1 MDGLEDVIYSETKN
15 VFEKAIKRY
24 ASENKVTEDRISILL
39 YLIEGEDAYTL
50 CIDNNPIKEVTIKN
64 ILGIKYMDMKGYSI
78 ILPPQIVNIL
88 KKLEDEHKSKI
99 IDVSVHFDISGEDDI
114 IRFFLYKEDKVIK
127 EVFLEDLI
135 KIE

>member
-1 MDGLEDVIYSETKN
+1 MEGLEDVIISETTN

-50 CIDNNPIKEVTIKN
+50 CIDNNPIKEVSIKD
-64 ILGIKYMDMKGYSI
+64 ILGIKYIDMKGYSI

-88 KKLEDEHKSKI
+88 NKLEEEHKSNV
-99 IDVSVHFDISGEDDI
+99 IDVSVHFDINGDEDK

-127 EVFLEDLI
+127 EIFLEELI
-135 KIE
+135 KT

>member
-1 MDGLEDVIYSETKN
+1 MEGLEDVIISETTN
-15 VFEKAIKRY
+15 VFEKAIKKY

-50 CIDNNPIKEVTIKN
+50 CIDNNPIKEVSIKD

-88 KKLEDEHKSKI
+88 KKLEDEHKSNI
-99 IDVSVHFDISGEDDI
+99 IDVSVHFDINGDEDK
-114 IRFFLYKEDKVIK
+114 IRFFLYKEEKLVK
-127 EVFLEDLI
+127 EIFLEEII
-135 KIE
+135 KT

>member
-1 MDGLEDVIYSETKN
+1 MEGLEDVIISETTN

-50 CIDNNPIKEVTIKN
+50 CIDNNPIKEVSIKD
-64 ILGIKYMDMKGYSI
+64 ILGIKYIDMKGYSI

-88 KKLEDEHKSKI
+88 NKLEEEHKSNI
-99 IDVSVHFDISGEDDI
+99 IDVSVHFDINGDEDK
-114 IRFFLYKEDKVIK
+114 IRFFLYKEDKIIK
-127 EVFLEDLI
+127 EIFLEELI
-135 KIE
+135 KT

>member
-1 MDGLEDVIYSETKN
+1 MEGLEDVIISETQN

-24 ASENKVTEDRISILL
+24 ASENKVTEDRVSILL

-50 CIDNNPIKEVTIKN
+50 CIDNNPIKEVTIKD
-64 ILGIKYMDMKGYSI
+64 ILGVKIMDMKGYSV
-78 ILPPQIVNIL
+78 ILPPHIVSIL

-99 IDVSVHFDISGEDDI
+99 IDVSVHFDINGDEDK

-127 EVFLEDLI
+127 EIFLEELI
-135 KIE
+135 KT

>member
-1 MDGLEDVIYSETKN
+1 MEGLEDVIISETTN

-50 CIDNNPIKEVTIKN
+50 CIDNNPIKEVSIKD

-88 KKLEDEHKSKI
+88 KKLEDEHKSNI
-99 IDVSVHFDISGEDDI
+99 IDVSVHFDINGDEDK
-114 IRFFLYKEDKVIK
+114 IRFFLYKEEKLVK
-127 EVFLEDLI
+127 EIFLEEII
-135 KIE
+135 KT